1 MNSSTAEIAAVKAQ
15 NIVVSDEAL
24 TVDLE
29 DGRTISVPLGWYPRL
44 VDGTS
49 EERSHWKLLANGAG
63 IHWADLDEDIS
74 VHNLLSGQPSAESQ
88 SSLKKWL
95 EQRAANRQAS

>member
-24 TVDLE
+24 TVELE

-49 EERSHWKLLANGAG
+49 EERSQWEFVANGEG

-88 SSLKKWL
+88 SSLKGWL
-95 EQRAANRQAS
+95 EQRAENRQAS